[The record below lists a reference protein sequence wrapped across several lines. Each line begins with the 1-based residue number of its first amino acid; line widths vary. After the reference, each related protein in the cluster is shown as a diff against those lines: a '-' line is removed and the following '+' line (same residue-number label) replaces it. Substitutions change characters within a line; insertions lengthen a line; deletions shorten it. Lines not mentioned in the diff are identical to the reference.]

1 MSEENVQIVRGVY
14 EQWSLGDF
22 SGGDAFDPEV
32 EFEMVDWPGRDR
44 SRGLEEMREAW
55 QTSLSAWDDF
65 RAEPT
70 DFMDNGP
77 HVVVLTHVTA
87 RGKGSGAAVN
97 ADTATV
103 WTIEAGK
110 VVRLALHW
118 NRAEA
123 LAAAGLRG

>member
-1 MSEENVQIVRGVY
+1 MSQENVQIVRRLCV
-14 EQWSLGDF
+14 EWSRGNFSAGDDF
-22 SGGDAFDPEV
+22 HPEV

-55 QTSLSAWDDF
+55 QESLSAWDDF

-70 DFMDNGP
+70 DFMENGP

-103 WTIEAGK
+103 WTIEGGK

-118 NRAEA
+118 NRADA
-123 LAAAGLRG
+123 LEAAGLSG